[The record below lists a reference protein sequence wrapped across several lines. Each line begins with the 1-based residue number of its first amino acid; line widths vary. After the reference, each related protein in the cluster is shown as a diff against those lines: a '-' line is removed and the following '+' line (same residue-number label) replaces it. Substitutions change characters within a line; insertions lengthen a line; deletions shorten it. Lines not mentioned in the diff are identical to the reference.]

1 MLLAGGQGSRLG
13 SLTDNVAKPAVPF
26 GGKYRII
33 DFPLSNCVNSGI
45 DTIGVLTQ
53 YQPLELNAYIGS
65 GQPWDLDRL
74 YGGVTILPPYVKGSA
89 GEWYKGTANAIYQ
102 NMHYIELYNPEYVFI
117 LSGDHIYKANY
128 NLMLDY
134 HKAKGSDCTIA
145 VIDVPI
151 EEASRFG
158 VMNVKDD
165 LRIYEFQEKPAE
177 PKSTLASM
185 GVYVFTW
192 KKLKEYLE
200 LDENNSDSDNDFGR
214 NIIPM
219 MINAKENVFAY
230 EYKGYWK
237 DVGTIEALWEAN
249 MDILDK
255 DKGIDL
261 DDPRWKIY
269 SRNAVL
275 PPHYVGENAF
285 LKNSLITD
293 GCFVEG
299 TVDHSI
305 LFPGVVVEPGATIS
319 NSIIM
324 PGGKVSTNAR
334 VEYSIVMPEVTVP
347 RDTQVGHVANPGEP
361 DGGITIFSGKG
372 EE

>member
-1 MLLAGGQGSRLG
+1 
-13 SLTDNVAKPAVPF
+13 
-26 GGKYRII
+26 
-33 DFPLSNCVNSGI
+33 
-45 DTIGVLTQ
+45 
-53 YQPLELNAYIGS
+53 
-65 GQPWDLDRL
+65 
-74 YGGVTILPPYVKGSA
+74 
-89 GEWYKGTANAIYQ
+89 
-102 NMHYIELYNPEYVFI
+102 MHYIELYDPEYVFI

-128 NLMLDY
+128 QLMLDY
-134 HKAKGSDCTIA
+134 HKEKKSDCTIA

-151 EEASRFG
+151 EDASRFG
-158 VMNVKDD
+158 VMSVKDD

-200 LDENNSDSDNDFGR
+200 LDEMNSDSGNDFGK
-214 NIIPM
+214 NIIPL
-219 MINAKENVFAY
+219 MIDAGENIFAY

-237 DVGTIEALWEAN
+237 DVGTIHALWESN

-275 PPHYVGENAF
+275 PPHYVGEHAF
-285 LKNSLITD
+285 LKNSLVTE

-305 LFPGVVVEPGATIS
+305 LFPGVIVEPGARIL

-324 PGGKVSTNAR
+324 PKAKVLANAK
-334 VEYSIVMPEVTVP
+334 VEYSIVMPEAIVP
-347 RDTQVGHVANPGEP
+347 RDAEVGHIACPEEP
-361 DGGITIFSGKG
+361 DGGITVFSGK